1 MSTTAIAQTTEKT
14 HIWLNEIAEQLDWDD
29 DDLVFRALRTVL
41 HQLRDRL
48 PINESAQL
56 ASQLPMLVRGMYY
69 ENWDPQQHPQRI
81 DAEMF
86 AEHVAAAF
94 PGDYTI
100 DPIHVVRSV
109 LVVLGKHVSPGEV
122 EDVKLCLPD
131 DYRVFWE

>member
-1 MSTTAIAQTTEKT
+1 MSATAIAQTTEKT
-14 HIWLNEIAEQLDWDD
+14 HIWLNELASQLEWEDP
-29 DDLVFRALRTVL
+29 DLVFRALRTVL

-69 ENWDPQQHPQRI
+69 ENWDPQPHPRRI

-100 DPIHVVRSV
+100 DPYHVIRSV
-109 LVVLGKHVSPGEV
+109 FAVISQHVAAGEV

-131 DYRVFWE
+131 EYLAFWD